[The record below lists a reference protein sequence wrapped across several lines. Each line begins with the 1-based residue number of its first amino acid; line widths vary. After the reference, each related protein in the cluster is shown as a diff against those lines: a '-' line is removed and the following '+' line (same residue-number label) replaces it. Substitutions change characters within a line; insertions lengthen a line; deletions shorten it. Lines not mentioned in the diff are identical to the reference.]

1 MPADR
6 RIHCRSTA
14 VERHMQKV
22 EPEGELE
29 QFGGQLRRLPRTGGC
44 VTVLAGIGLHQR
56 DQFLH
61 VVRRERRIHHQDVR
75 RRHRQCDRG
84 EIPDR
89 IIRQLGIEA
98 RIDDE
103 ARSHDEQRIAVRRG
117 LCGGGGAD
125 VAGPGGQVLHVERL
139 APDLGQRLRED
150 VRQHGRGAAGCER
163 HDDPHG
169 ARGIGLRSRRPRH
182 GGRRGGGA
190 GKAQEVTTNELHR
203 VLLCTRIVA
212 CACSQHRQ
220 KRTSVY

>member
-1 MPADR
+1 MSPDR

-29 QFGGQLRRLPRTGGC
+29 QFGRQLCRLPRTSRC
-44 VTVLAGIGLHQR
+44 VTVLAGICFHQR
-56 DQFLH
+56 DQFLQ
-61 VVRRERRIHHQDVR
+61 VVRRERRVDHQDVR
-75 RRHRQCDRG
+75 RRHRQSDRG

-89 IIRQLGIEA
+89 IISQLGIEA

-103 ARSHDEQRIAVRRG
+103 ARGHDEHCIAVRRG
-117 LCGGGGAD
+117 LRGGGGAD
-125 VAGPGGQVLHVERL
+125 VARTGRQVLHIERL
-139 APDLGQRLRED
+139 TPSLGQRLRDD
-150 VRQHGRGAAGCER
+150 VRQHGGGAAGCEW

-169 ARGIGLRSRRPRH
+169 TRGIGLRPRGPRY

-203 VLLCTRIVA
+203 VLLRTRSFA